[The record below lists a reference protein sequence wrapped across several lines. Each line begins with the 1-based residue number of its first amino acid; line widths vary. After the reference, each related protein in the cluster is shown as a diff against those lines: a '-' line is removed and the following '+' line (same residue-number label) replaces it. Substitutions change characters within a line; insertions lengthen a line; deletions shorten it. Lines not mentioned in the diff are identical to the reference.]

1 MVNKVGGV
9 SHLGG
14 AENGEV
20 IAKKII
26 ATRVITMRFLRNKI
40 FLTGGDYD
48 DGSGLWNESG
58 R

>member
-1 MVNKVGGV
+1 VVNKVGGV

-26 ATRVITMRFLRNKI
+26 ATSVITIRFPEEQNFSDWRDL
-40 FLTGGDYD
+40 
-48 DGSGLWNESG
+48 
-58 R
+58 